1 MRLVLADSNPFNST
15 IFMFNQ
21 VNLSIGF
28 LCLLLI
34 QLVLMKLVEI
44 DLNENCVDERNLSM
58 VLVVLSD

>member
-1 MRLVLADSNPFNST
+1 
-15 IFMFNQ
+15 MFNQ
-21 VNLSIGF
+21 VNLCIGF